1 MTSRVAASLVLGI
14 LIGIG
19 PFTIGCPLP
28 AGGAE
33 RRSAVERA
41 LAPMTFAAVAAAAR
55 SAVVTL
61 RVPGSSDVTELP
73 VDDWVN
79 ENDEELGADSPDFGK
94 IFVLEQRTLG
104 TAIIVHPS
112 GIALT
117 TARVVRLAPAVE
129 AVTLDGRRLQTTVVG
144 LDDRSDI
151 AVLRLGDGTARFP
164 YLPLADSDHVRVGD
178 WVIAVGAPY
187 GLEGSV
193 TAGIISATARSG
205 DPSGL
210 GALLQTDAEISGGYA
225 GGPLVNMDGDVV
237 GLTTGGNEGIGFAIP
252 ANTVKKIY
260 IALLE
265 RGRVRRGWLGI
276 AVQPLTPDLALAF
289 GTRDARGLLI
299 ADVAPHGPAALAGM
313 RPGDV
318 VRELDGQRLER
329 RIELDRML
337 DDLTPGRS
345 VTVELWQREREARV
359 VVTLGEEPDE
369 RAASSVWVRARQL
382 LGVDVQS
389 ITADMGVIVGRV
401 EPGGPGAKSGLRRG
415 DVIRELNH
423 QPVRSVDDFEA
434 ALKTVR
440 VGVHLPILLQ
450 RGPASLYVLFTM
462 VPE

>member
-14 LIGIG
+14 LIAIG

-33 RRSAVERA
+33 WRSAVDRA

-61 RVPGSSDVTELP
+61 RVPGSLDVTELP

-79 ENDEELGADSPDFGK
+79 ENDEELGAESPDFGE

-104 TAIIVHPS
+104 TAVIVHPS

-193 TAGIISATARSG
+193 TVGIISATARSG
-205 DPSGL
+205 DRSGL
-210 GALLQTDAEISGGYA
+210 GALLQTDAEISG
-225 GGPLVNMDGDVV
+225 D
-237 GLTTGGNEGIGFAIP
+237 
-252 ANTVKKIY
+252 
-260 IALLE
+260 
-265 RGRVRRGWLGI
+265 
-276 AVQPLTPDLALAF
+276 
-289 GTRDARGLLI
+289 
-299 ADVAPHGPAALAGM
+299 
-313 RPGDV
+313 
-318 VRELDGQRLER
+318 
-329 RIELDRML
+329 
-337 DDLTPGRS
+337 
-345 VTVELWQREREARV
+345 
-359 VVTLGEEPDE
+359 
-369 RAASSVWVRARQL
+369 
-382 LGVDVQS
+382 LGV
-389 ITADMGVIVGRV
+389 G
-401 EPGGPGAKSGLRRG
+401 
-415 DVIRELNH
+415 
-423 QPVRSVDDFEA
+423 
-434 ALKTVR
+434 
-440 VGVHLPILLQ
+440 
-450 RGPASLYVLFTM
+450 
-462 VPE
+462 